1 MEQEYTGDTSP
12 EEGEDAVP
20 TEELPDEVRDGD
32 ASAGDD
38 TTDGPEGEEAHQ

>member
-12 EEGEDAVP
+12 EEGEDAVA
-20 TEELPDEVRDGD
+20 TEDLPDEVRDGD

-38 TTDGPEGEEAHQ
+38 EPDGPEEDQ